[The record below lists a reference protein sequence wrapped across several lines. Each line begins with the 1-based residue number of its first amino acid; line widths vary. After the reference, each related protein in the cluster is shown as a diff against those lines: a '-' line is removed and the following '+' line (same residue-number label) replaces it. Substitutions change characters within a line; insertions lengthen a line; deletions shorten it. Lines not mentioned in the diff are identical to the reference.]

1 MDIRNNSVKSPRR
14 LLGAVHSPITDPD
27 SGHGVSSSE
36 DSADSVK
43 LKPITRSVKL
53 IAQETAW
60 LALEEQPSRS
70 EGRARSM
77 RRSLRRRHLTL
88 ASPRSRRSLVAVAS
102 RWRRIPLP
110 SRIPACRL
118 AAGELLLSR
127 RCRRLAARAELEPS
141 LSCMLRA
148 LVRPLLGRSRS
159 GGSSPSAVAY
169 LSVALVAR
177 RFRCSCLAAIASLSS
192 RHASRTRRS
201 AAVLRCVS
209 CLQRVA
215 RPFACLPLM
224 IPSKV
229 G

>member
-1 MDIRNNSVKSPRR
+1 MYPKVSQRHFVDM
-14 LLGAVHSPITDPD
+14 
-27 SGHGVSSSE
+27 VSSTITGPRSG
-36 DSADSVK
+36 SLQQRFSDSVSNSS
-43 LKPITRSVKL
+43 LKRLPGWAT
-53 IAQETAW
+53 
-60 LALEEQPSRS
+60 ALEAQPSRR
-70 EGRARSM
+70 EGRARSK

>member
-1 MDIRNNSVKSPRR
+1 MKWIFGLPLRARGGYWGRCIPPLRHPR
-14 LLGAVHSPITDPD
+14 
-27 SGHGVSSSE
+27 SGSLQQRFS
-36 DSADSVK
+36 D
-43 LKPITRSVKL
+43 SVKL

-60 LALEEQPSRS
+60 LALEAQPSRR